1 MENLMLRMQGEMT
14 TWIILFLMMLV
25 ILIIEARQLYKNVQ
39 KLDTSKKRSKKAL
52 HAAVK
57 KGRTSVIV
65 CTCVLV
71 VCLITGGVVVGE
83 YMLDRR
89 EEPLVIEGIVT
100 HTGYYKASRKT
111 RRKYRVIIDDGSSE
125 KGLSLYIHSSLIE
138 EYGIDEGES
147 YRMTYYPRT
156 QTLCEA
162 EKTE

>member
-14 TWIILFLMMLV
+14 TWVILLLMMLV
-25 ILIIEARQLYKNVQ
+25 ILIVESRQLYKNVQ
-39 KLDTSKKRSKKAL
+39 KLDASKKRSKKAL

-83 YMLDRR
+83 YMLDRQ

-100 HTGYYKASRKT
+100 HTGYYKQSR
-111 RRKYRVIIDDGSSE
+111 RRKRYRIIIDDGSSD

-138 EYGIDEGES
+138 EYGIEEGES